1 MSEPTG
7 STDLPDHPGLDP
19 LGHDPLGLIQE
30 RLESSN
36 PELYRHLALYLQ
48 VLREILPD
56 RVRQAC
62 FHLATQV
69 HPQRYAS
76 LPAAERSHLHRRIAL
91 LVDRCGC
98 LLTVE
103 QLASLAAQMERERH
117 RQPLRRSSRGGL
129 PGPVVGH
136 DDQATVG
143 QPPGQHPEEP
153 DLSPA
158 DLPAGSVRLEIS
170 PPLTIN
176 PFAWTGAGSFL
187 PSDQFG
193 HGGWIDGL
201 QAGPTAEER
210 DGIDGEEEGEE
221 EEGEEEDSD
230 EVTIE
235 EEDGGEADFPPPAS
249 DQPLASP
256 WLTGE
261 LPKDPLT
268 LLRWFEGMEGALT
281 RRLRNLSHALN
292 VEMLR
297 AGLSH
302 GLLPVNLLD
311 AVLEGQLDPDA
322 APANLLRLQLP
333 FRARGGDAPLQAM
346 AVLLR
351 CSDLEL
357 EEPRLRTCRR
367 RLQQHRQEVR
377 RMARQFRLLQRRLQS
392 REAERLWLQDSN
404 RMGRSDT

>member
-1 MSEPTG
+1 VSEPTG
-7 STDLPDHPGLDP
+7 STDLPDHPGLDS
-19 LGHDPLGLIQE
+19 LGHDPLAQDPLGLIQA

-76 LPAAERSHLHRRIAL
+76 LPPAERHHLHRRIGL
-91 LVDRCGC
+91 LVNRCGC

-117 RQPLRRSSRGGL
+117 RQPLQRPSREGL
-129 PGPVVGH
+129 PGLVVEH
-136 DDQATVG
+136 DDQVSG
-143 QPPGQHPEEP
+143 DQRPGQHPEELDP
-153 DLSPA
+153 SSA

-176 PFAWTGAGSFL
+176 PLAWTGAGSFL
-187 PSDQFG
+187 PSDPLG
-193 HGGWIDGL
+193 HGGWMDGL
-201 QAGPTAEER
+201 QVGPMAEEG
-210 DGIDGEEEGEE
+210 DGTDGEGDSEE
-221 EEGEEEDSD
+221 EESD
-230 EVTIE
+230 
-235 EEDGGEADFPPPAS
+235 DADLSSPAT
-249 DQPLASP
+249 DQTLASP
-256 WLTGE
+256 WLTGD

-268 LLRWFEGMEGALT
+268 LLRWIEGMEGALT

-297 AGLSH
+297 AGLSQ

-333 FRARGGDAPLQAM
+333 FPARGGDAPLQAM